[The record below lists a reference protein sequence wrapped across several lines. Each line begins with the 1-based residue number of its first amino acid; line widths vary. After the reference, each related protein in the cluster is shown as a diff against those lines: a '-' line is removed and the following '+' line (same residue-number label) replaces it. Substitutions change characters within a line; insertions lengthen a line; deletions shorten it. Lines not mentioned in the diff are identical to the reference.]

1 MKAKGYTKETIK
13 NIGAT
18 GATLPPFNVGDTIA
32 IHQRIKEGDKERI
45 QLFQG
50 DVIAIKQNG
59 ASSSF
64 TVRKIGAHGISV
76 ERIIPFHSPL
86 LKSIKV
92 VKRGD
97 VRRAKI
103 YYVRDRVGKS
113 AKVKEKREIKKEAV
127 ASETPEAV
135 KVAPNKKASQAEAAS
150 K

>member
-1 MKAKGYTKETIK
+1 MKAKGYTKETIMTV
-13 NIGAT
+13 GAT
-18 GATLPPFNVGDTIA
+18 GVTLPPFNVGDTIA
-32 IHQRIKEGDKERI
+32 ISQRIKEGDKERI

-50 DVIAIKQNG
+50 DVIAIRQNG

-64 TVRKIGAHGISV
+64 TVRKMGAHGIPV

-86 LKSIKV
+86 LKEISV
-92 VKRGD
+92 VKRGN

-113 AKVKEKREIKKEAV
+113 AKIKEKRDFKATNV
-127 ASETPEAV
+127 ASEASDAV
-135 KVAPNKKASQAEAAS
+135 KVTPNKADQAETVS